1 MAAMDLAGW
10 FMKKIICTLASAL
23 AALRIFAQGTL
34 LVDQQSFDL
43 ATAITGT
50 SISGIGQSFTPGF
63 GSIDYVQFGVA
74 DLNQGSFL
82 FVNLRQNSMSG
93 PIIGSTDTQPVPL
106 NNGHVPTTFL
116 FSTSVA
122 LNPGTQYFL
131 EPVIVVNAFQIT
143 ILTSA
148 AGANPYPGG
157 TALDGNTSAG
167 FDLWFAEGVVVPEP
181 STWALFGLGGVVLF
195 AAKWRRWTLRVG
207 S

>member
-10 FMKKIICTLASAL
+10 FMKKIICTLATTF

-43 ATAITGT
+43 ATAIANT
-50 SISGIGQSFTPGF
+50 SIAGIGQSFTPGF
-63 GSIDYVQFGVA
+63 TSINYVQFGVF
-74 DLNQGSFL
+74 DINSGSSL

-93 PIIGSTDTQPVPL
+93 PIIGTTDTQSVPL
-106 NNGHVPTTFL
+106 NDGHVPTMFI

-122 LNPGTQYFL
+122 LTPGTQYSFQ
-131 EPVIVVNAFQIT
+131 PVIVVNAFQINIEIST
-143 ILTSA
+143 PGS
-148 AGANPYPGG
+148 NPYPGG

-181 STWALFGLGGVVLF
+181 STWALFGLGGMILF
-195 AAKWRRWTLRVG
+195 AAGRTRLSNKAR
-207 S
+207 